1 MIPLDYRYNQGV
13 MAHSGLCL
21 EHIRIPRGTFSGR
34 QGEEFV
40 FIAQH
45 KKEPKSLLP
54 DTFSGLKMYPKYICS
69 RAVPQVAHSAS
80 PRPIAG
86 FRGRFVGRKGGK
98 GESEGEEVRSRES
111 RGAEGRGAS
120 GTEGREG
127 EEGDEKGRGLA

>member
-1 MIPLDYRYNQGV
+1 MLRAYKNSQGDFRT
-13 MAHSGLCL
+13 SGG
-21 EHIRIPRGTFSGR
+21 RICIYCS
-34 QGEEFV
+34 
-40 FIAQH
+40 AQ
-45 KKEPKSLLP
+45 KEPKSLLP

-86 FRGRFVGRKGGK
+86 FRGRFVGGKGGK